1 MVKRLQILAA
11 LALLTASPAQGELPT
26 YTCVKTAAA
35 AMVDVSDLSGR
46 RQHAHPTQVRMLWD
60 EEQLY
65 VLFIATDPD
74 AWSTLADRDDRLW
87 NEEVVEFYADPDGDG
102 ANCVEI
108 EVNPLNT
115 VVDLLLSKP
124 WGQNGRGY
132 FDWSPQFATA
142 VHVEGTINDPS
153 DRDQYWSVEMALP
166 WSIFASD
173 MLDVAGGRQLPPRP
187 GDEWRCNFYRYEPLR
202 TGVVETAVEYSAWSP
217 VGEIDFHRPD
227 RFGTVVFAEASTQ
240 VMQLTWGTVKTWP
253 R

>member
-1 MVKRLQILAA
+1 MVKRLQILSA

-142 VHVEGTINDPS
+142 VHVEGTTNDPS
-153 DRDQYWSVEMALP
+153 DRDQYRSVEMALP

-202 TGVVETAVEYSAWSP
+202 TGAVEYSAWSP
-217 VGEIDFHRPD
+217 VGEIDLHRPD

>member
-87 NEEVVEFYADPDGDG
+87 NEEVVEFYADPDG
-102 ANCVEI
+102 
-108 EVNPLNT
+108 
-115 VVDLLLSKP
+115 
-124 WGQNGRGY
+124 
-132 FDWSPQFATA
+132 
-142 VHVEGTINDPS
+142 
-153 DRDQYWSVEMALP
+153 
-166 WSIFASD
+166 
-173 MLDVAGGRQLPPRP
+173 
-187 GDEWRCNFYRYEPLR
+187 
-202 TGVVETAVEYSAWSP
+202 ETAVEYSAWSP

-240 VMQLTWGTVKTWP
+240 VMQLTWGTVKTWT